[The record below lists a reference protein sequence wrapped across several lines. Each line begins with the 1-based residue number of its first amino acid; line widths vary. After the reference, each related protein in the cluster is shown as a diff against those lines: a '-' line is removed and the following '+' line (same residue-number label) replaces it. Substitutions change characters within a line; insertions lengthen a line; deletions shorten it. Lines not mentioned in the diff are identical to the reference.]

1 MTTIREDNDGSNNG
15 ALAELLYRL
24 LDIAELLYQL
34 LHYKLRREQQW
45 EEEMR
50 MEIEQNLFMPYE
62 FDLDFKEEKQ

>member
-1 MTTIREDNDGSNNG
+1 MTTIRENNDGSNNG

-24 LDIAELLYQL
+24 LDIADLLYQL

-50 MEIEQNLFMPYE
+50 METEQNLFMPFE
-62 FDLDFKEEKQ
+62 FDGEFKDERQ

>member
-1 MTTIREDNDGSNNG
+1 MTTIRENNDGSNNG
-15 ALAELLYRL
+15 VLAEFLYRL

-34 LHYKLRREQQW
+34 LHYKLRRQQQW

>member
-1 MTTIREDNDGSNNG
+1 VTIIRENNDEDKFGTFAQLMG
-15 ALAELLYRL
+15 RL
-24 LDIAELLYQL
+24 LDVAELLYQL
-34 LHYKLRREQQW
+34 LGYKLRREQQW

>member
-1 MTTIREDNDGSNNG
+1 M
-15 ALAELLYRL
+15 YRL

-34 LHYKLRREQQW
+34 LHYKLRRQQQC

-62 FDLDFKEEKQ
+62 FDWDFKEEKQ

>member
-1 MTTIREDNDGSNNG
+1 MTAIRENNDGSNNG

-34 LHYKLRREQQW
+34 LHYKLRRQQQW

>member
-1 MTTIREDNDGSNNG
+1 MTAIRENNDGSNNG

-34 LHYKLRREQQW
+34 LHYKLRRQQQL

>member
-1 MTTIREDNDGSNNG
+1 VTTIRENNDGSNDG

-34 LHYKLRREQQW
+34 LHYKLRRQQQW

>member
-1 MTTIREDNDGSNNG
+1 MTTIRENNDGSNNG

-34 LHYKLRREQQW
+34 LHYKLSRHQQW

>member
-1 MTTIREDNDGSNNG
+1 VTTIRENNDGSNNG

-34 LHYKLRREQQW
+34 LHYKLRRQQQW